1 MQFASDKVRSV
12 SGRPNSR
19 SSHHRGRFVGE
30 FPATNVHLALRWRGL
45 TLRFSASNAQK
56 RSALTPQQLFT
67 RTFAVKKED
76 LFGMT
81 ISKERK
87 NEVVGEYGSTATDTG
102 SPEVQIAILT
112 ERINGLTEHMR
123 THRKDY
129 ASRRGLLGLVSR
141 RRRLLDYVRGQDP
154 QRYLDIIGKLG
165 IRK

>member
-1 MQFASDKVRSV
+1 
-12 SGRPNSR
+12 
-19 SSHHRGRFVGE
+19 
-30 FPATNVHLALRWRGL
+30 
-45 TLRFSASNAQK
+45 
-56 RSALTPQQLFT
+56 
-67 RTFAVKKED
+67 
-76 LFGMT
+76 MT

-87 NEVVGEYGSTATDTG
+87 TEVIGEHKKSTADTG

-123 THRKDY
+123 THRKDF

-141 RRRLLDYVRGQDP
+141 RRRLLDYVRGEDP